1 MDGKGAVVKNS
12 RRIALGILAVSVV
25 AAVTACSS
33 GATTPESAST
43 DVASGLEELVTAAQA
58 EGELTFYGDANET
71 SLQAWTQGFT
81 EQYGISVNILR
92 LPGSELNQ
100 RFAQEM
106 SAGQHQADIFSI
118 ADRVSMQ
125 AAVDEGWIAEYTPA
139 DGGLYPADQ
148 LVEGYFYPVQNGY
161 FQTVAYNP
169 TLLTEEEIELIR
181 KDPIKAAGDP
191 VFEGRVG
198 VNMPQSSQ
206 QAAAFYYRYAEG
218 DAADEYG
225 WDALEA
231 IADNKPLFYSSAT
244 LVQNLIAG
252 EYAVAVA
259 LTDSLAAPQALQG
272 APVEFVY
279 PKDTTGGYFA
289 VGAVEDAPH
298 PNASKLFME
307 WATTPDANALY
318 TDITQTVPAN
328 SDVEDQRE
336 LLDFDWYTEPDIDNV
351 WFDFISDEE
360 FLNASSAEGDFLTK
374 WSEVF
379 GYSG

>member
-1 MDGKGAVVKNS
+1 MA
-12 RRIALGILAVSVV
+12 ALV
-25 AAVTACSS
+25 AAAK
-33 GATTPESAST
+33 E
-43 DVASGLEELVTAAQA
+43 

-71 SLQAWTQGFT
+71 SLQTWTQGFS
-81 EQYGISVNILR
+81 EEYGITVNILR

-106 SAGQHQADIFSI
+106 SADQHQADIFSI

-125 AAVDEGWIAEYTPA
+125 SAVDSGWIAEYTPENA
-139 DGGLYPADQ
+139 DLYPADQ
-148 LVEGYFYPVQNGY
+148 SGPGFFYPVQNGY

-169 TLLTEEEIELIR
+169 SLLTDAEIKEIR

-191 VFEGRVG
+191 VFKGRVG

-206 QAAAFYYRYAEG
+206 QAAAFYYRFAEG

-225 WDALEA
+225 WDALQA
-231 IADNKPLFYSSAT
+231 IADNDPLFYSSAT

-252 EYAVAVA
+252 EYAIAVA

-272 APVEFVY
+272 APLEFVY

-289 VGAVEDAPH
+289 VGVVEDAPH
-298 PNASKLFME
+298 PNAARLFME
-307 WATTPDANALY
+307 WATTPEANASY
-318 TDITQTVPAN
+318 TTITQTVPAN
-328 SDVEDQRE
+328 SEVSDDRE
-336 LLDFDWYTEPDIDNV
+336 LLSFDWYKGPEIDNV
-351 WFDFISDEE
+351 WFDFIDDEE
-360 FLNASSAEGDFLTK
+360 FLKASSADGDFLSQ
-374 WSEVF
+374 WNEVF

>member
-1 MDGKGAVVKNS
+1 MKNS
-12 RRIALGILAVSVV
+12 RRIAIGILAASVV
-25 AAVTACSS
+25 SILAACSS
-33 GATTPESAST
+33 SSGSAPGQSSSGEPGT
-43 DVASGLEELVTAAQA
+43 LDQLVAAAQS

-71 SLQAWTQGFT
+71 SLQKWTQGFT
-81 EQYGISVNILR
+81 EKYGISVNILR

-100 RFAQEM
+100 RFSQEM
-106 SAGQHQADIFSI
+106 SASQHQADIFSI
-118 ADRVSMQ
+118 ADRVSMES
-125 AAVDEGWIAEYTPA
+125 AVDAGWIAKYTPA

-148 LVEGYFYPVQNGY
+148 GQEGYFYPVQNGY

-169 TLLTEEEIELIR
+169 TLLTKDEIALIR

-191 VFEGRVG
+191 VFKGRVG

-225 WDALEA
+225 WDALQA
-231 IADNKPLFYSSAT
+231 IADNDPLFYSSAT

-272 APVEFVY
+272 APLEFVY
-279 PKDTTGGYFA
+279 PKDTTGGNFA
-289 VGAVEDAPH
+289 VGVVDKAPH
-298 PNASKLFME
+298 SNAAKLFME
-307 WATTPDANALY
+307 WATTPEANASY
-318 TDITQTVPAN
+318 TEITQTVPAN
-328 SDVEDQRE
+328 SKVEDKRE
-336 LLDFDWYTEPDIDNV
+336 LLKSKWYTEPEIDNV
-351 WFDFISDEE
+351 WFDFISDTD
-360 FLNASSAEGDFLTK
+360 FLAASSADGDFLSK

>member
-1 MDGKGAVVKNS
+1 MNSKGAVVKNS
-12 RRIALGILAVSVV
+12 RRIAAGTMALLV
-25 AAVTACSS
+25 AATMAACSS
-33 GATTPESAST
+33 SATPEASPAAEP
-43 DVASGLEELVTAAQA
+43 DGLEELVAAAQA

-71 SLQAWTQGFT
+71 SLQSWTQGFT
-81 EQYGISVNILR
+81 EEYDISVNILR

-106 SAGQHQADIFSI
+106 SAGQYQADIFSI
-118 ADRVSMQ
+118 ADRVSME
-125 AAVDEGWIAEYTPA
+125 AAVEEGWITEYTPE
-139 DGGLYPADQ
+139 GGELYAAEQ
-148 LVEGYFYPVQNGY
+148 GQVGYFYPVQNGY

-169 TLLTEEEIELIR
+169 TLLSEDEIELIR
-181 KDPIKAAGDP
+181 EDPIKAAGDP
-191 VFEGRVG
+191 AFEGRVG

-218 DAADEYG
+218 DAADDYG
-225 WDALEA
+225 WEALEA

-252 EYAVAVA
+252 EYAIAVA

-272 APVEFVY
+272 APLEFVY
-279 PKDTTGGYFA
+279 PEDTTGGFFA

-298 PNASKLFME
+298 SNAARLFME
-307 WATTPDANALY
+307 WATTPEANASY
-318 TDITQTVPAN
+318 TEITQTVPSN

-336 LLDFDWYTEPDIDNV
+336 LLEFDWYTEPDVDNV
-351 WFDFISDEE
+351 WFDFISDDE
-360 FLNASSAEGDFLTK
+360 FLSASSADGDFLSR

>member
-1 MDGKGAVVKNS
+1 MKHF
-12 RRIALGILAVSVV
+12 RRV
-25 AAVTACSS
+25 AAAAVAASALVL
-33 GATTPESAST
+33 ATGCAADSAAPADQTPAS
-43 DVASGLEELVTAAQA
+43 DKLAELVTAAQS

-71 SLQAWTQGFT
+71 SLQSWTQGFT
-81 EQYGISVNILR
+81 EKYGITVNILR
-92 LPGSELNQ
+92 LPGSELFQ
-100 RFAQEM
+100 RFSQEM
-106 SAGQHQADIFSI
+106 SADQHQADVFSV

-125 AAVDEGWIAEYTPA
+125 TAVDNGWIAEYTPENA
-139 DGGLYPADQ
+139 GLYPADQ
-148 LVEGYFYPVQNGY
+148 SEAGYFYPVQNGY

-169 TLLTEEEIELIR
+169 TLLSADEIKMIK

-191 VFEGRVG
+191 AFKGRVG

-225 WDALEA
+225 WDALQA

-244 LVQNLIAG
+244 LIQNLIAG

-289 VGAVEDAPH
+289 VGSVADAPH

-307 WATTPDANALY
+307 WATTPEANAAY
-318 TDITQTVPAN
+318 TKITQTVPAN
-328 SDVEDQRE
+328 SEVPDERE
-336 LLDFDWYTEPDIDNV
+336 ITGLDWYKAPDVANV
-351 WFDFISDEE
+351 WFDFTSDSD
-360 FLNASSAEGDFLTK
+360 FLKASSADGDFLSH
-374 WSEVF
+374 WNEVF

>member
-1 MDGKGAVVKNS
+1 MAMAV
-12 RRIALGILAVSVV
+12 IAV
-25 AAVTACSS
+25 ATVTACSGGS
-33 GATTPESAST
+33 EAPASPSA
-43 DVASGLEELVTAAQA
+43 GGGELEDLIAAAQA

-71 SLQAWTQGFT
+71 SLQKWTQGFT
-81 EQYGISVNILR
+81 EEYGISVNILR

-106 SAGQHQADIFSI
+106 SAGQFQADVFSI

-125 AAVDEGWIAEYTPA
+125 AAVDQGWIAEYEPEN
-139 DGGLYPADQ
+139 GSLYPAEQ
-148 LVEGYFYPVQNGY
+148 LVAGYFYPVQNGY

-169 TLLTEEEIELIR
+169 TLLSADEIELIR
-181 KDPIKAAGDP
+181 EDPIKAAGDP

-218 DAADEYG
+218 DASDEYG
-225 WDALEA
+225 WEALEA

-272 APVEFVY
+272 APLEFVY

-289 VGAVEDAPH
+289 TGVVEDAPH
-298 PNASKLFME
+298 PNAARLFME

-318 TDITQTVPAN
+318 TEITQTVPAN
-328 SDVEDQRE
+328 SDVTDDRE
-336 LLDFDWYTEPDIDNV
+336 LLSFDWYAEPDVANV
-351 WFDFISDEE
+351 WFDFIDDAD
-360 FLNASSAEGDFLTK
+360 FLDASSADGDFLSR